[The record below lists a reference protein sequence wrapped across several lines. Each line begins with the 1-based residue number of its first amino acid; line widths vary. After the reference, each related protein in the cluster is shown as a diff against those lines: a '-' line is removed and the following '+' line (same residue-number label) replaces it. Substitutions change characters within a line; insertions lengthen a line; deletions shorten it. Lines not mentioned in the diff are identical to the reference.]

1 MFRGVFFYTLKM
13 EINRKGVFMDEKRVI
28 KKLSAV
34 GIFGNVFLAAFKL
47 FAGIFGKSGA
57 MVSDAVHSL
66 SDVFATFIAYVGVR
80 LSQQKEDA
88 EHPYGH
94 ERLECVASLTLGLI
108 LAGTGIGIG
117 ITGFKKLFFSTE
129 VLEIP
134 TMLPLAAAVVS
145 IVVKEGMFWY
155 TMYYAKK
162 LDSAAFKADAW
173 HHRSDAF
180 SSIGSFIGIGL
191 AKLGFPFMD
200 PIAALIICIL
210 ILKVA
215 FDISKDAI
223 SKMLDTSCDKT
234 VEHSIRNFIEKQ
246 PGVIKID
253 LLRTRQFG
261 NRIYIDLEIAVRRDS
276 SLIEAHGIAESVH
289 NAVENKYPSVKHIMI
304 HVNPAEE

>member
-1 MFRGVFFYTLKM
+1 
-13 EINRKGVFMDEKRVI
+13 MDEKKII
-28 KKLSAV
+28 KKLSGV

-47 FAGIFGKSGA
+47 FAGIYGRSGA

-66 SDVFATFIAYVGVR
+66 SDVFATFIAYIGVR

-108 LAGTGIGIG
+108 LAGTGVGIG
-117 ITGFKKLFFSTE
+117 ISGIKNLYYNSNTLA
-129 VLEIP
+129 IP
-134 TMLPLAAAVVS
+134 TFLPLVAAVVS
-145 IVVKEGMFWY
+145 IVVKESMFWY

-173 HHRSDAF
+173 HHRSDAI

-200 PIAALIICIL
+200 PIAALIICLL

-215 FDISKDAI
+215 YDIIKDAI
-223 SKMLDTSCDKT
+223 AKMLDTSCDKT
-234 VEHSIRNFIEKQ
+234 VENSIRRFIEEQ
-246 PGVIKID
+246 PGVMGID

-261 NRIYIDLEIAVRRDS
+261 NKIYIDLEISVRRDS
-276 SLIEAHGIAESVH
+276 SLLEAHEIAENVH
-289 NAVENKYPSVKHIMI
+289 SRVEDKFQGVKHIMI

>member
-1 MFRGVFFYTLKM
+1 MG
-13 EINRKGVFMDEKRVI
+13 EKKII
-28 KKLSAV
+28 KKLSGV

-47 FAGIFGKSGA
+47 FAGIYGRSGA

-66 SDVFATFIAYVGVR
+66 SDVFATFIAYIGVR

-108 LAGTGIGIG
+108 LAGTGVGIG
-117 ITGFKKLFFSTE
+117 ISGIKNLYYNSNTLA
-129 VLEIP
+129 IP
-134 TMLPLAAAVVS
+134 TFLPLVAAVVS
-145 IVVKEGMFWY
+145 IVVKESMFWY

-173 HHRSDAF
+173 HHRSDAI

-200 PIAALIICIL
+200 PIAALIICLL

-215 FDISKDAI
+215 YDIIKDAI
-223 SKMLDTSCDKT
+223 AKMLDTSCDKT
-234 VEHSIRNFIEKQ
+234 VENSIRRFIEEQ
-246 PGVIKID
+246 PGVMGID

-261 NRIYIDLEIAVRRDS
+261 NKIYIDLEISVRRDS
-276 SLIEAHGIAESVH
+276 SLLEAHEIAENVH
-289 NAVENKYPSVKHIMI
+289 SRVEDKFQGVKHIMI